1 MCGKGAGPLI
11 TQDAIGSPCNVI
23 SPAPGPSAE
32 RPGTTFFSGSYPG
45 FRNTYFSE
53 VGWKRRPLSLADS

>member
-11 TQDAIGSPCNVI
+11 KPGVIGSPCQVA

-32 RPGTTFFSGSYPG
+32 RSDTTFFSGSYPG
-45 FRNTYFSE
+45 FRNTYCSE
-53 VGWKRRPLSLADS
+53 VGWKRRPVSLADS